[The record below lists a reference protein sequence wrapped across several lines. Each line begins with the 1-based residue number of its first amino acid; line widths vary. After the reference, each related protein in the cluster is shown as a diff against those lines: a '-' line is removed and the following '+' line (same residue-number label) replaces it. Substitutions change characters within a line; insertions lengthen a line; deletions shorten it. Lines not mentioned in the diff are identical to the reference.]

1 MTDPESNVVTPVM
14 NMENRDKQSASE
26 HFLPSINIHTLL
38 LHARRHMKLFIGIFI
53 VVFVAVLAIMIAQPK
68 KFSATAAV
76 MVDSREIKAVPNEN
90 VVPQLTTDVFAVD
103 TEVELVKSS
112 ELAKRVVK
120 SLRLNEIKE
129 FTEDRGI
136 GALKSMIGISESET
150 ADEKDKRAEARLV
163 ESVKVKR
170 QGFARVIYITYEGTS
185 PEQTRAIVNEWAQQY
200 LKSQLELKQQGQMNA
215 SGSLLQRVNELRG
228 QVETAESK
236 VQQFKI
242 ANNLLTA
249 DGGMLAEQDI
259 TTLNSQLGLASVDRA
274 ASEARLRSARR
285 QLDRGYTGGG
295 VAEVQGSSVIQ
306 GLRQKS
312 AELGQKIAQLSSR
325 YGERHP
331 ELIEAKRQKQ
341 SIDTEIQEET
351 DRVLMNLESA
361 AEIERQKTAAIAAK
375 VAAARGSLA
384 QGNRAM
390 VQLNE
395 LERDAQ
401 AVRSVYEAYLGRYN
415 QLASL
420 EGLEAPD
427 ARIVSLAK
435 SALPSSPGFAMAFA
449 VAFIFASGAAGATVL
464 GKMALENG
472 VSTRQD
478 IEKLGV
484 PYLASIADL
493 NTIIG
498 AQAQRKLA
506 VDYIAEKPLSL
517 FAEGFHDLRTSLLH
531 TAEGNIQVV
540 LTTSSIP
547 NEGKTTV
554 SMCFAQ
560 TVALAG
566 QSVVVIDCDLRR
578 RSLSKLMISEAKAGL
593 VEFLNNKAQLSDI
606 LVRDDHSGIAFIP
619 LIDQKT
625 PLPDIFDRKE
635 MTDLIETLRGMFDVI
650 VLDTAPILAV
660 TDARILARHADA
672 VVFSTLWR
680 QTAVPI
686 IRAAL
691 NVLKDSNIKVTGV
704 LLNKVDI
711 KAQSAYGEGQGL
723 YYKAVKN
730 YYLDS

>member
-1 MTDPESNVVTPVM
+1 
-14 NMENRDKQSASE
+14 
-26 HFLPSINIHTLL
+26 
-38 LHARRHMKLFIGIFI
+38 MKLFLAIFA
-53 VVFVAVLAIMIAQPK
+53 VVFVAILLIMVMQPK
-68 KFSATAAV
+68 KFTATSVV
-76 MVDSREIKAVPNEN
+76 MVDSHQIKAVPTEA
-90 VVPQLTTDVFAVD
+90 VTPQLMTDVLAVD

-120 SLRLNEIKE
+120 TLKLSEIQE
-129 FTEDRGI
+129 FTEDRGLGTLLTMVGVKAAEPEI
-136 GALKSMIGISESET
+136 EL
-150 ADEKDKRAEARLV
+150 DKRAEARLI
-163 ESVKVKR
+163 EGLKVKR
-170 QGFARVIYITYEGTS
+170 QGLARVIYISYESTS
-185 PEQTRAIVNEWAQQY
+185 PERARAVVNEWAQQY
-200 LKSQLELKQQGQMNA
+200 LKTQLEVKQQGQMSA
-215 SGSLLQRVNELRG
+215 SGSLLSRVNELRG
-228 QVETAESK
+228 QVEAAESK

-242 ANNLLTA
+242 ANNLMTA

-259 TTLNSQLGLASVDRA
+259 TTLSSQLGLASVDKA
-274 ASEARLRSARR
+274 TSEARLRSAKN
-285 QLDRGYTGGG
+285 QLNRGYSGGG
-295 VAEVQGSSVIQ
+295 VAEVQGSLVIQ

-312 AELGQKIAQLSSR
+312 AELGQRIAQLSSR
-325 YGERHP
+325 YGDRHP
-331 ELIEAKRQKQ
+331 ELIETKRQKQ
-341 SIDTEIQEET
+341 AIDTEIQEET

-361 AEIERQKTAAIAAK
+361 AEIERQKTATIAAR

-435 SALPSSPGFAMAFA
+435 AALPSSPGFMMAFA
-449 VAFIFASGAAGATVL
+449 VAFICAGGVAGATVL
-464 GKMALENG
+464 GKMSLENG

-478 IEKLGV
+478 IERLGV

-493 NTIIG
+493 DTIVSSKT
-498 AQAQRKLA
+498 QRKLA

-517 FAEGFHDLRTSLLH
+517 FAEGFHDLRTGLLR
-531 TAEGNIQVV
+531 TAEGNIQVI
-540 LTTSSIP
+540 LTTSAIP
-547 NEGKTTV
+547 NEGKTTI

-578 RSLSKLMISEAKAGL
+578 RSLSKLMISDAKSGL
-593 VEFLNNKAQLSDI
+593 VELLNKKAELSDI

-625 PLPDIFDRKE
+625 PLPDIFDRQE
-635 MTDLIETLRGMFDVI
+635 MKDLIETLRGMFDVI
-650 VLDTAPILAV
+650 VLDTAPVLAV
-660 TDARILARHADA
+660 TDARILAKHADA

-680 QTAVPI
+680 QTAIPI

-691 NVLKDSNIKVTGV
+691 NVLRDSNVKVTGV
-704 LLNKVDI
+704 ILNKVDI

>member
-1 MTDPESNVVTPVM
+1 
-14 NMENRDKQSASE
+14 MENKEKHSSAE
-26 HFLPSINIHTLL
+26 HFLPSVNIHTLL
-38 LHARRHMKLFIGIFI
+38 LHARRHMKLFLSIFA
-53 VVFVAVLAIMIAQPK
+53 VVFIAVLVAMILQPK
-68 KFSATAAV
+68 KFSATSVV
-76 MVDSREIKAVPNEN
+76 MVDSRQIKAVPTET
-90 VVPQLTTDVFAVD
+90 VTPQLMTDVLAVD

-120 SLRLNEIKE
+120 TLKLTEVDE
-129 FTEDRGI
+129 FTEERGLNAVL
-136 GALKSMIGISESET
+136 ALLGIKAGEPE
-150 ADEKDKRAEARLV
+150 AELDKRAEARLI
-163 ESVKVKR
+163 EGIKIKR
-170 QGFARVIYITYEGTS
+170 QGLARVIAITYESTS
-185 PEQTRAIVNEWAQQY
+185 PERTRAIVNEWAQQY
-200 LKSQLELKQQGQMNA
+200 LKTQLEVKQQGQESA
-215 SGSLLQRVNELRG
+215 SGSLLARVNELRG
-228 QVETAESK
+228 QVEAAESK

-274 ASEARLRSARR
+274 ASEARLSSARS
-285 QLDRGYTGGG
+285 QLNRGYTGGG
-295 VAEVQGSSVIQ
+295 VAEVQGSLVIQ

-312 AELGQKIAQLSSR
+312 AELGQRIAQLSGR

-341 SIDTEIQEET
+341 AIDTEIQEET

-384 QGNRAM
+384 AGNRAM

-435 SALPSSPGFAMAFA
+435 AALPSSPGFVMAFA
-449 VAFIFASGAAGATVL
+449 VAFICASGVAGATVL
-464 GKMALENG
+464 GRMSLENG

-478 IEKLGV
+478 VERLGV

-493 NTIIG
+493 NTIVG
-498 AQAQRKLA
+498 KSTQRKLA

-517 FAEGFHDLRTSLLH
+517 FAEGFHDLRTSLLR
-531 TAEGNIQVV
+531 TAQGNIQVI
-540 LTTSSIP
+540 LTTSAIP

-578 RSLSKLMISEAKAGL
+578 RSLTKLMISDAKSGL
-593 VEFLNNKAQLSDI
+593 VEYLNKKAELSDI
-606 LVRDDHSGIAFIP
+606 LVRDENNGIAFIP
-619 LIDQKT
+619 LVDQKT
-625 PLPDIFDRKE
+625 PLPDIFDSQDMKG
-635 MTDLIETLRGMFDVI
+635 LIETLRGMFDVI
-650 VLDTAPILAV
+650 VLDTAPVLAV
-660 TDARILARHADA
+660 TDARILAKHADA

-680 QTAVPI
+680 HTAVPI

-691 NVLKDSNIKVTGV
+691 SVLRDSNVKVTGV
-704 LLNKVDI
+704 ILNKVDI
-711 KAQSAYGEGQGL
+711 KAQSTYGEGQGL

-730 YYLDS
+730 YYLDA